1 MPFLLHGP
9 SPYRTEIRVRDIDN
23 LGSHHRRT
31 MFSIKRLAFRRLPIG
46 EIFFSESC
54 FEGTEGI
61 ASIGRRRCLLL
72 FFSPSSPASS
82 PNFILVAA
90 SPPPNSPTLS
100 SSVEIGRTERR
111 RRRRR
116 TEIGFWVQ
124 QAIEKG
130 KKMPRINR

>member
-9 SPYRTEIRVRDIDN
+9 SPYRTEIRARDIDN

-31 MFSIKRLAFRRLPIG
+31 MFPIKRLAFRRLPIG
-46 EIFFSESC
+46 DFFILSHVLRD
-54 FEGTEGI
+54 TEGI

-72 FFSPSSPASS
+72 FFSTSSPASS

-90 SPPPNSPTLS
+90 SPPPNSPILS

-116 TEIGFWVQ
+116 TEIGFWVE